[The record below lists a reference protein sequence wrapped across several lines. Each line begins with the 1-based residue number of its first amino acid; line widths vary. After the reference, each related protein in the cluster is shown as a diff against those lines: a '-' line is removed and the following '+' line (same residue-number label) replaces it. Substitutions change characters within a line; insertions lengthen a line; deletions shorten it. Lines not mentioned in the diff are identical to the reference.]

1 MSLLFVVAVVTRQKL
16 SLSLSLSLS
25 LNRMFLLLSPD
36 IFLFLLVKGLIFAS
50 VFP

>member
-16 SLSLSLSLS
+16 SLSLSLNL
-25 LNRMFLLLSPD
+25 MFLLLSPD